1 MHSIDTYRFVF
12 FSERLKKLFVFKKKL
27 LPSLSFHFEKNTG
40 TREKTHHESLAVSV
54 SRGSDRDTHVILELE
69 SSSQEKEWGSA
80 IYWVLSVSMGSLVTE
95 VGG

>member
-1 MHSIDTYRFVF
+1 M
-12 FSERLKKLFVFKKKL
+12 L
-27 LPSLSFHFEKNTG
+27 LSLLFHFEKNTG
-40 TREKTHHESLAVSV
+40 TRGKTYHESLEISV

-69 SSSQEKEWGSA
+69 SSSQEKEWCSA

>member
-1 MHSIDTYRFVF
+1 M
-12 FSERLKKLFVFKKKL
+12 FVFKKKL